1 MKNIRKIGAI
11 GLSALI
17 VASAPNIVSLTAIN
31 DTQNVAYA
39 AEEEGKKVD
48 FKDGTSIQ
56 LVGTPKVAY
65 GDAGDRVKTID
76 MELKVN
82 GFKKGDYILFYE
94 GLDFVNSK
102 DEDVSKVVS
111 IFEKKNVGSEVKLK
125 GSDVVVG
132 VVEEFKDDEEESGF
146 SYGIKFNENI
156 ENLKDSVISISAR
169 YDVKYPIRYKLNAKK
184 DAGKLPVEFYAL
196 GNHGQDFEKL
206 YETSLDQKTDNVY
219 PVEGARMSHGSIV
232 TNANDKKG
240 VDFEY
245 VFSAIMKEAKAGDKL
260 TMKLNVPKNMNVD
273 IVGDQSN
280 TYNHDF
286 IYLSK
291 DYKSGITSRGYLN
304 ETKTGLT
311 LKPNV
316 SNFDKEKGELTLEY
330 VFEKDYD
337 SLVVESPKLKIS
349 TNSLNDVF
357 ASKDGA
363 LKEESFL
370 SYSFNLTDSKG
381 QTREKVDKGQ
391 TKFIQIPESI
401 LSAIGNY
408 STTKEGEEKVPFKT
422 VYKADENLVFK
433 NKETK
438 VEGKDGKNRIIYTLD
453 ANGKVID
460 TKKESIEEVVDEI
473 IHVGNITELNE
484 KIPFKVIK
492 RKNPKLPAG
501 TKETKIQDGS
511 EGTKLIKLRYQV
523 DSKTG
528 EFVGDGERYSEEVT
542 KKPVDEIWEY
552 NDDDEIRKNKD
563 DYTPN
568 VTEKTIHVGEDVPAD
583 SLVINKENLP
593 DGTIHKYKPGTEP
606 DNTKPGD
613 YNVTI
618 VTTYPDGSTDETPT
632 VVHVIEK
639 VKDTPKDNEETPK
652 NNVIPHAKDI
662 TVKVGTE
669 VKPGSLITNVNELPE
684 GTKFIYKP
692 GTEPNINKV
701 GKYNVVIVAEYPDGR
716 LVETPAVVN
725 VIDVAITTKP
735 VETVKPQAQEKTVKV
750 GTEVPAKDLIVN
762 KDKLPADTKYEYKK
776 GTEPDINKV
785 GDYKVVVVST
795 YPNGESEETPT
806 IVHVVS
812 EKGDSSKNK
821 VNANPL
827 HIQTGGAIAG
837 GAGVA
842 GILAAA
848 TASYFSKKKKD

>member
-1 MKNIRKIGAI
+1 MKNIKKIGAI

-17 VASAPNIVSLTAIN
+17 VASAPNIVGLTAIN

-82 GFKKGDYILFYE
+82 GFKKGDYVLFYE

-111 IFEKKNVGSEVKLK
+111 IFGKKNVGSEVKLK

-132 VVEEFKDDEEESGF
+132 VVEQFKDDEEESGF

-206 YETSLDQKTDNVY
+206 YETSLEQKTDDVY
-219 PVEGARMSHGSIV
+219 ITEGARMSHGSLV
-232 TNANDKKG
+232 KESNDKGG
-240 VDFEY
+240 VNFDYDFSSILSQ
-245 VFSAIMKEAKAGDKL
+245 VKAGDTL
-260 TMKLNVPKNMNVD
+260 TMSLQVPKTMKATVSQED
-273 IVGDQSN
+273 SKL
-280 TYNHDF
+280 YKHDF
-286 IYLSK
+286 LYLSK
-291 DYKSGITSRGYLN
+291 DYGASINSRGYLEEVSTN
-304 ETKTGLT
+304 ETIKPSKVDFNEETGVL
-311 LKPNV
+311 
-316 SNFDKEKGELTLEY
+316 SLEY
-330 VFEKDYD
+330 KFDKDYD
-337 SLVVESPKLKIS
+337 SLIVRSPKIAIS
-349 TNSLNDVF
+349 TETLDKVF

-363 LKEESFL
+363 LKEDSFL
-370 SYSFNLTDSKG
+370 SYSFNLADSQG

-391 TKFIQIPESI
+391 TKFIQIPESV
-401 LSAIGNY
+401 LSAIGDY
-408 STTKEGEEKVPFKT
+408 STTKEEEEKIPFNT
-422 VYKADENLVFK
+422 IYKADENLVFK

-438 VEGKDGKNRIIYTLD
+438 IEGKDGKNKIIYTLD
-453 ANGKVID
+453 ANGRVVD
-460 TKKESIEEVVDEI
+460 TKKEPVEEVVNEI

-523 DSKTG
+523 DSNTG
-528 EFVGDGERYSEEVT
+528 EFVGDGERYSEEIT

-552 NDDDEIRKNKD
+552 NDDEVRKNKD

-593 DGTIHKYKPGTEP
+593 EGTIHKYKPGTEP

-652 NNVIPHAKDI
+652 DNVIPHAKDI

-669 VKPGSLITNVNELPE
+669 VKPGSLITNVSELPE
-684 GTKFIYKP
+684 GTKFTYKP

-701 GKYNVVIVAEYPDGR
+701 GKYNVVIVAEYPDGK

-762 KDKLPADTKYEYKK
+762 KDKFPADTKYEYKK

-806 IVHVVS
+806 IVHVIS
-812 EKGDSSKNK
+812 ENADSSKNK
-821 VNANPL
+821 VNVNPL
-827 HIQTGGAIAG
+827 KIQTGGAITG
-837 GAGVA
+837 GAGVV

-848 TASYFSKKKKD
+848 ATSYFNKKKKD